1 MDRIHLVLA
10 TSGGETW
17 EKQVSSVTLPGALGS
32 LGILAGHAPM
42 LCALNRGEL
51 VCRTEAGES
60 TRIRISEGIANVS
73 NNEVTLLLSHM
84 TVEDEKH

>member
-1 MDRIHLVLA
+1 MDKIHLLLS

-17 EKQVSSVTLPGALGS
+17 EKQVSAVTLPGALGS

-42 LCALNRGEL
+42 LCALNEGML
-51 VCRTEAGES
+51 TCRTEAGEI
-60 TRIRISEGIANVS
+60 TRIRISEGIANVA

-84 TVEDEKH
+84 SVENG